1 MTTNI
6 PTWLPAF
13 EKWEQS
19 DYDGIKGFPPEWVPL
34 PHKKKF
40 YSARFQIF
48 NEVND
53 KAADYQEI
61 KSRFDELVAN
71 NRHAIV
77 LALMSDTKCYDNA
90 LSVLVELFKAV
101 SHGEIEGLRLLGGD
115 IAALG
120 AKSKNGYKTR
130 ADQVDKADFQKLA
143 MPLLKKNN
151 YVIELTLRES
161 LLTAYVNKWSK
172 NALRRWLREIRPAGH
187 KQTGR
192 PTKT

>member
-61 KSRFDELVAN
+61 KSRFDALVAN

-77 LALMSDTKCYDNA
+77 LALMSDAKYYDNA

-101 SHGEIEGLRLLGGD
+101 SLGEIEGLRALGGD
-115 IAALG
+115 MAAQG

-143 MPLLKKNN
+143 MPLLEKNSN
-151 YVIELTLRES
+151 IIDKTLNEKDLAPYVR
-161 LLTAYVNKWSK
+161 KWP
-172 NALRRWLREIRPAGH
+172 RGVRGWLIEIRPEGK
-187 KQTGR
+187 KQLGR
-192 PTKT
+192 PKKT